1 MDKEIGRIRKNDTT
15 DIVVKITEYKGSVGL
30 DIREYVQSE
39 RYTGWSKSGTRIP
52 ADKVC
57 ELANI
62 IMQACQEVGG
72 EDERLV

>member
-15 DIVVKITEYKGSVGL
+15 DIVVKITEYKGSIGL

-52 ADKVC
+52 ADQVC
-57 ELANI
+57 KLTRLIGE
-62 IMQACQEVGG
+62 ACLEIGGG
-72 EDERLV
+72 E

>member
-39 RYTGWSKSGTRIP
+39 RYTGWSNSGTRIP

-57 ELANI
+57 ELTRLI
-62 IMQACQEVGG
+62 GEACMEIGGG
-72 EDERLV
+72 E

>member
-15 DIVVKITEYKGSVGL
+15 DIVVKITEYKGSIGL

-57 ELANI
+57 ELTRLI
-62 IMQACQEVGG
+62 GEACLEIGG

>member
-15 DIVVKITEYKGSVGL
+15 DIVVKITEYKGSIGL

-52 ADKVC
+52 ADQVC
-57 ELANI
+57 KLTRLIGE
-62 IMQACQEVGG
+62 ACREIGG